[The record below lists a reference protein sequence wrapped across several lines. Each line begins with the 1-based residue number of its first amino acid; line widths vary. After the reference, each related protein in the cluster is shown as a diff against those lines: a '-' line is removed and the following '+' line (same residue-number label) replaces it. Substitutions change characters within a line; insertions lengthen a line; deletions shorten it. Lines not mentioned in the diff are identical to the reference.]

1 MTRISRPDQDWWTTA
16 EIADAGLPDMPTS
29 RQGVEQILKLQGWR
43 AHPEL
48 ARRRAG
54 RGGGWEYSPKLF
66 PARAQRHLTELAMGK
81 GAAAPNA
88 PAKLDRDEA
97 WIYYEKLPQKA
108 KTEAARRLGVIQ
120 AVEGLIGAA
129 ISKQLAVIDVAK
141 LSGIS
146 ARTIWNWF
154 TLIEGISEVD
164 RLAYLAPRHRV
175 GARKRPMAE
184 FSEDFFSWI
193 KSDYLRPAAPS
204 FSTCYRRAVSLAPKQ
219 GWMTAP
225 ERTMRRRLDAEV
237 PNAVQVLARKG
248 REALKHMYPA
258 QTRDKT
264 CLRALEAVNADF
276 HKFDVFV
283 EWPMQPGDTKP
294 VIGRPQMCAFQDIFS
309 GMILSWRVDK
319 TPNTLAVQLCAG
331 DMIED
336 FGIPEKI
343 LLDNGKEFA
352 NKRLTGGVEK
362 RNKFTIREDDLP
374 GLFVSLGCEVHF
386 AKPYSGQSK
395 PIERAFRDMC
405 DAIAKDPRF
414 NGAYTGNHPGAKPE
428 DYGSRAVK
436 LEDFLRVLGEGIQE
450 HNTRQGRRS
459 EVAFGRSFADV
470 FAESYEVSPIR
481 RATDAQR
488 RFWLMGAQGLNCHS
502 RTGRVKFMGNE
513 YYAPWMTEYAG
524 KRILVRFDNAALWD
538 GLHIYTTENEYLGHA
553 PCRNNSGFFDMEEG
567 KVHEKARKAYTKAVR
582 EQLKAHRKY
591 TAVQMG
597 RDLDALAPEGMPS
610 LEAKVVRPIFGKQGR
625 GVEPTP
631 PMSDAERLAEAA
643 IVADLS
649 ARRVERAPE
658 EEPRAR
664 FKRALELERQIAAGE
679 SATRDQ
685 QRWLMS
691 YQKTPEYQAERMLF
705 EDHGDG
711 MFG

>member
-1 MTRISRPDQDWWTTA
+1 MTRISRPDQDWWTSA
-16 EIADAGLPDMPTS
+16 EIADAGLPDMPKTRRGVDAVIE
-29 RQGVEQILKLQGWR
+29 RQGWQK
-43 AHPEL
+43 HPEL

-66 PARAQRHLTELAMGK
+66 PARAQRHLAELAMGK
-81 GAAAPNA
+81 DAAGPV
-88 PAKLDRDEA
+88 KLDRDEA

-108 KTEAARRLGVIQ
+108 KTEAARRLAIIQ
-120 AVEGLIGAA
+120 SVEGLIGAA
-129 ISKQLAVIDVAK
+129 ISKQLAVLDVAK
-141 LSGIS
+141 ISGVS
-146 ARTIWNWF
+146 PRTIWNWF
-154 TLIEGISEVD
+154 TLIERISEVD

-219 GWMTAP
+219 GWVTAP

-264 CLRALEAVNADF
+264 CLRALQAVNADF

-319 TPNTLAVQLCAG
+319 TPNALAVQLCAG

-428 DYGSRAVK
+428 DYGSRAVP

-488 RFWLMGAQGLNCHS
+488 RFWLMGAQGLKCHS
-502 RTGRVKFMGNE
+502 RTGRVKFMGND

-524 KRILVRFDNAALWD
+524 KRILVRFDNANLHA
-538 GLHIYTTENEYLGHA
+538 GLHIYTTENEYLGFA
-553 PCRNNSGFFDMEEG
+553 PCRSATGFFDMEEG
-567 KVHEKARKAYTKAVR
+567 KLHEKARKAYTKAVR

-591 TAVQMG
+591 SAVQMG
-597 RDLDALAPEGMPS
+597 RDLDTLAPEGMPPI
-610 LEAKVVRPIFGKQGR
+610 EAKVVRPLFGKQTPMDQPATPR
-625 GVEPTP
+625 AGVVALQQEIVT
-631 PMSDAERLAEAA
+631 DIAA
-643 IVADLS
+643 H
-649 ARRVERAPE
+649 RKAPE
-658 EEPRAR
+658 SVPEEDRRAVFR
-664 FKRALELERQIAAGE
+664 RALELERALERGE
-679 SATRDQ
+679 AVTRDQ
-685 QRWLMS
+685 QRWLAS
-691 YQKTPEYQAERMLF
+691 YQTTPDYSAERILF
-705 EDHGDG
+705 EDFGDTT
-711 MFG
+711 FG